1 MPTAQRVGFYF
12 GDEVRLPKISEFLLS
27 RQLERM
33 AQPFR
38 SASRTLNRYPWS
50 VHPVLFHIGSLV
62 IPSYGATAAA
72 GVLLALMLATH
83 TARKLGVDPN
93 RIWNLCVLMLFTA
106 LVASRLLLVIANW
119 TLLRHH
125 PLWMLSLAMVHHPL
139 LAAIGTVIALAVA
152 TVYVRIYHLPFRII
166 ADVLAAPLALGLGF
180 EQIGALL
187 AGSGYGTGA
196 HIPWAITYTD
206 PLAARW
212 SDAPLGVPVHPVQ
225 AYAAFGFFAIAV
237 GLLLWLPH
245 RRQHG
250 DLAGLFLAATGVVL
264 FITEFWRDPLG
275 RGAMFGGVIKGP
287 QVAGIVLVL
296 AGAFMLLESR
306 PQRIAVASIPS
317 ERAHSASSKIERPSH
332 G

>member
-1 MPTAQRVGFYF
+1 
-12 GDEVRLPKISEFLLS
+12 
-27 RQLERM
+27 
-33 AQPFR
+33 
-38 SASRTLNRYPWS
+38 
-50 VHPVLFHIGSLV
+50 VHPILFHIGSLV

-72 GVLLALMLATH
+72 GVLLALMFAMR

-106 LVASRLLLVIANW
+106 LVGSRLLLVIANW
-119 TLLRHH
+119 TVLRHH

-139 LAAIGTVIALAVA
+139 LAAIGAVIALTVA
-152 TVYVRIYHLPFRII
+152 AVYVRIYHLRFRTT
-166 ADVLAAPLALGLGF
+166 ADVLAAPLALGLAF

-196 HIPWAITYTD
+196 HVPWAVTYTD

-212 SDAPLGVPVHPVQ
+212 SDAPLGIPVHPVQ
-225 AYAAFGFFAIAV
+225 AYAALGFFAIAS
-237 GLLLWLPH
+237 GLLLGLPH

-250 DLAGLFLAATGVVL
+250 DLAGLFLAATGIVL

-275 RGAMFGGVIKGP
+275 RGAMLGGVIKGP
-287 QVAGIVLVL
+287 QVAGIILVL
-296 AGAFMLLESR
+296 AGASMLLESR
-306 PQRIAVASIPS
+306 PQRIAVASALVEASPS
-317 ERAHSASSKIERPSH
+317 ALSEIERSSH